1 MRILTGPF
9 TRGRNSL
16 TRKSAFLLGAICTVM
31 ACDRGPGSRANENQ
45 TTSTAITAGDS
56 ANGTKPVQIDSAHGA
71 PAALVASSVG
81 AADTT
86 SDIVGLRC
94 TPAVFSQKDTI
105 TLRMESPHGDYLMV
119 SQPDSTAFFLSYPD
133 STEPRNFFLVQA
145 DSFALMSL
153 VRFRADVKSRPR
165 VYGRDT
171 LETVFSKPGKYLL
184 TIGRKLESEHA
195 TDIHRCTIRLVAS
208 KP

>member
-1 MRILTGPF
+1 MRILTIPF
-9 TRGRNSL
+9 KPGRNSL
-16 TRKSAFLLGAICTVM
+16 TLKSAFLLGAIFTVM
-31 ACDRGPGSRANENQ
+31 ACDRGPASQANESR
-45 TTSTAITAGDS
+45 TTSTATSASES
-56 ANGTKPVQIDSAHGA
+56 ANARNSVLIDSAHGA

-81 AADTT
+81 IADNNSNIT
-86 SDIVGLRC
+86 GLRC

-105 TLRMESPHGDYLMV
+105 TLRMESPHGEYLMV
-119 SQPDSTAFFLSYPD
+119 SQPDSTVFFLSYPD

-145 DSFALMSL
+145 DSFALMPL

-171 LETVFSKPGKYLL
+171 LETVFSKPGKYVL
-184 TIGRKLESEHA
+184 TIGHKLESEHA
-195 TDIHRCTIRLVAS
+195 SEVYRCTIRLVAN

>member
-1 MRILTGPF
+1 MRILTLPC
-9 TRGRNSL
+9 TRRRNSL
-16 TRKSAFLLGAICTVM
+16 TRKSAFLLGAVCTLM
-31 ACDRGPGSRANENQ
+31 ACESGPASRTDENQ
-45 TTSTAITAGDS
+45 RTSPATKPGES
-56 ANGTKPVQIDSAHGA
+56 ANARNPAPIDSAHGA

-94 TPAVFSQKDTI
+94 TPAVFTQNDTI

-119 SQPDSTAFFLSYPD
+119 SQPDSTVFFLSYPD

-145 DSFALMSL
+145 DSFALMPL

-171 LETVFSKPGKYLL
+171 LETVFSKPGKYTL
-184 TIGRKLESEHA
+184 TIGHKLESEHA
-195 TDIHRCTIRLVAS
+195 SELHRCTIRLVAQ